1 LLDRCSGG
9 GLKSQP
15 SCAVLL
21 DRVQAFAWPWMGEV
35 PHIAG
40 FGVCQDFFARQQ
52 TTIKTYERVRIYKNH
67 KTKTELYM
75 QRQPACPWL
84 APFKL
89 TVVANG
95 RTGLERAELE
105 NVFKEFRATQFLTVE
120 VAFDFSMM
128 SEVDEAFVR
137 RHGIFGKSH
146 IVLGR
151 PYKALRLGTRHSDTM
166 VRAYSKPEIPSF
178 RVEIQLHGRWLRKH
192 RVQSLDDVSKLRTLL
207 PVARIQFVEI
217 VWASLRAHLLRK
229 EQYSTRTIS
238 CAKSYQ
244 SSIHRTLGYLRKEG
258 LSNVRRFLRPLKLN
272 ETISNALR
280 TWSEGWQKNITKN
293 GGQNA

>member
-1 LLDRCSGG
+1 
-9 GLKSQP
+9 
-15 SCAVLL
+15 
-21 DRVQAFAWPWMGEV
+21 
-35 PHIAG
+35 
-40 FGVCQDFFARQQ
+40 
-52 TTIKTYERVRIYKNH
+52 
-67 KTKTELYM
+67 
-75 QRQPACPWL
+75 
-84 APFKL
+84 
-89 TVVANG
+89 
-95 RTGLERAELE
+95 
-105 NVFKEFRATQFLTVE
+105 VFKEFRATQFLTVE

-229 EQYSTRTIS
+229 EQHSTKIIS
-238 CAKSYQ
+238 RAKSYE
-244 SSIHRTLGYLRKEG
+244 SSIHRTLSYLRNEAG
-258 LSNVRRFLRPLKLN
+258 FNNVRRFVRPLKLN
-272 ETISNALR
+272 ETVLNALR
-280 TWSEGWQKNITKN
+280 TWSEGWQKNTTKT
-293 GGQNA
+293 GGRNA